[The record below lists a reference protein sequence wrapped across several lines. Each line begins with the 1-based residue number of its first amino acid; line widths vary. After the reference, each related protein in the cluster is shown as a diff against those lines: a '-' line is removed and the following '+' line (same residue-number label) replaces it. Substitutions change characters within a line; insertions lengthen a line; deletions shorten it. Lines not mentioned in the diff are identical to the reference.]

1 MKEKFLKALQD
12 KDFAE
17 LFKKGGV
24 SFLMRVGGQIMGFL
38 LTLIIARY
46 FGANGLGDYVL
57 SIIVLRV
64 FVMIA
69 KLGMDTASIKVI
81 ASFATQ
87 NKWQSIK
94 HYRRQVIS
102 VLTVTSIIASI
113 VLYFF
118 SEPVAE
124 LIGAKSSYIRLNAFF
139 ILPMSFFIL
148 NYQSLRGLKKIGDY
162 SFFYWMSRATLSA
175 IILLIIIQFTQTINI
190 PSISILG
197 STIFSGVNIDL
208 PIFSFLSS
216 LFLVSVLA
224 YITFSLR
231 LNVEQKKKEENGI
244 LHKMPIKSILFLSF
258 PLMLAQSGQFIMAWA
273 DRLMLGGMTYDTLGG
288 TSSHDVGI
296 YDVAFKLSMFVN
308 IALTSVTSISA
319 PKFAELY
326 ATKNFER
333 LEKVVHQ
340 STKLIFWSTVP
351 LLVVFFSFST
361 QVFSAFGDDFKKG
374 IFCFIILCSAR
385 MVSAFTGPAATL
397 LQMTGRQLIFMKV
410 LSAGAVINI
419 VINYLLI
426 PIYGIQGAAIAT
438 MSSVIFWNVTM
449 VYFVKKEFGFLTIYN
464 PFKTI

>member
-1 MKEKFLKALQD
+1 MKEKFLKAIRD

-17 LFKKGGV
+17 LFEKGGV

-46 FGANGLGDYVL
+46 FGASGLGDYVL

-94 HYRRQVIS
+94 HYRRQVIL

-113 VLYFF
+113 VLCFF
-118 SEPVAE
+118 AEPIAE
-124 LIGAKSSYIRLNAFF
+124 LIGTKSLYIRINAFF

-162 SFFYWMSRATLSA
+162 SFFYWMSRPAFSA
-175 IILLIIIQFTQTINI
+175 IIILIIILALKASQVPLNANI
-190 PSISILG
+190 PIYA
-197 STIFSGVNIDL
+197 
-208 PIFSFLSS
+208 FLSS
-216 LFLVSVLA
+216 LFLVSILA
-224 YITFSLR
+224 HITFSLR
-231 LNVEQKKKEENGI
+231 LNAKQKKKEEDGVF
-244 LHKMPIKSILFLSF
+244 HKMPIKSILLLSF
-258 PLMLAQSGQFIMAWA
+258 PLMFAQSAQFIMSWA
-273 DRLMLGGMTYDTLGG
+273 DRLMLGGMNYDTLGV

-296 YDVAFKLSMFVN
+296 YDLAFKLSMFVN
-308 IALTSVTSISA
+308 IALTAVSSINA

-326 ATKNFER
+326 AMKDFER

-340 STKLIFWSTVP
+340 STKLIFWSTAP

-397 LQMTGRQLIFMKV
+397 LQMTGRQVIFMKV

-419 VINYLLI
+419 VMNYLLI

-438 MSSVIFWNVTM
+438 MGSVIFWNLTM
-449 VYFVKKEFGFLTIYN
+449 VYFVKKEFGFLTIYIPFSKKKIN
-464 PFKTI
+464 PFNN

>member
-46 FGANGLGDYVL
+46 FGASGLGDYVL

-94 HYRRQVIS
+94 HYRRQVIL

-113 VLYFF
+113 VLCFF
-118 SEPVAE
+118 AEPIAE
-124 LIGAKSSYIRLNAFF
+124 LIGTKSLYIRLNAFF
-139 ILPMSFFIL
+139 ILPMSFFAL

-162 SFFYWMSRATLSA
+162 SFFYWMSRPAFSA
-175 IILLIIIQFTQTINI
+175 IIILMIIQFTLNAN
-190 PSISILG
+190 
-197 STIFSGVNIDL
+197 V
-208 PIFSFLSS
+208 PIYAFLSS

-224 YITFSLR
+224 HTIFSLR
-231 LNVEQKKKEENGI
+231 LNAEQKKKEEDVI
-244 LHKMPIKSILFLSF
+244 FDKMPTKSILLLSF
-258 PLMLAQSGQFIMAWA
+258 PLMFAQSGQFIMAWA
-273 DRLMLGGMTYDTLGG
+273 DRLMLGGMTYVTLGM

-308 IALTSVTSISA
+308 IALTAVSSINA

-326 ATKNFER
+326 AMKDFER

-397 LQMTGRQLIFMKV
+397 LQMTGRQVIFMKV

-438 MSSVIFWNVTM
+438 MSSVIFWNLTM
-449 VYFVKKEFGFLTIYN
+449 VYFVKKEFGFLTIYIPFSKKKIN
-464 PFKTI
+464 PFNN

>member
-1 MKEKFLKALQD
+1 MKAKFIKALQD
-12 KDFAE
+12 KDFTE

-24 SFLMRVGGQIMGFL
+24 SFLMRAGGQIMGFL

-46 FGANGLGDYVL
+46 FGASGLGDYVL

-69 KLGMDTASIKVI
+69 KLGMDTASIKII

-94 HYRRQVIS
+94 HYRKQVIS

-113 VLYFF
+113 ILYFF
-118 SEPVAE
+118 AEPIAQLV
-124 LIGAKSSYIRLNAFF
+124 GAKPLYVRLNAFF
-139 ILPMSFFIL
+139 ILPMSFFVL

-162 SFFYWMSRATLSA
+162 SFFYWMSRPAFSA
-175 IILLIIIQFTQTINI
+175 IIILIIIQFTLNTN
-190 PSISILG
+190 
-197 STIFSGVNIDL
+197 V
-208 PIFSFLSS
+208 PIYAFLSS

-224 YITFSLR
+224 HITFALR
-231 LNVEQKKKEENGI
+231 LNTKQKKKEEGGI
-244 LHKMPIKSILFLSF
+244 LHKMPIKSIFLLSF
-258 PLMLAQSGQFIMAWA
+258 PLMFAESGQFIMAWA
-273 DRLMLGGMTYDTLGG
+273 DKLMLGGM

-308 IALTSVTSISA
+308 IVLTAVSSINA

-326 ATKNFER
+326 AMKDFER

-351 LLVVFFSFST
+351 LLVFFFSFST
-361 QVFSAFGDDFKKG
+361 QVFSVFGDDFKAG
-374 IFCFIILCSAR
+374 IFCFTILCSAR

-397 LQMTGRQLIFMKV
+397 LQMTGRQVIFMKV

-419 VINYLLI
+419 IMNYLLI

-438 MSSVIFWNVTM
+438 MSSVIFWNLTM
-449 VYFVKKEFGFLTIYN
+449 VYFVKKEFGFLTIYIPFSKKKIN
-464 PFKTI
+464 PFNNQKV

>member
-1 MKEKFLKALQD
+1 MKKRFQKALQD

-24 SFLMRVGGQIMGFL
+24 SFLMRIGGQIMGFL

-46 FGANGLGDYVL
+46 FGASGLGDYVL
-57 SIIVLRV
+57 AIIVLRV
-64 FVMIA
+64 FVMIT

-94 HYRRQVIS
+94 HYRKQVIS
-102 VLTVTSIIASI
+102 VLTATSIIASI
-113 VLYFF
+113 ILYFF
-118 SEPVAE
+118 AEPIAQ
-124 LIGAKSSYIRLNAFF
+124 LIDTKSSYIRLNALF
-139 ILPMSFFIL
+139 ILPMSFFAL
-148 NYQSLRGLKKIGDY
+148 NHQSLRGLKKIGDY
-162 SFFYWMSRATLSA
+162 SFFYWMSRPAFSA
-175 IILLIIIQFTQTINI
+175 IILLIIIQFTLNA
-190 PSISILG
+190 
-197 STIFSGVNIDL
+197 NA
-208 PIFSFLSS
+208 PIYAFLSS

-224 YITFSLR
+224 HITFSLR
-231 LNVEQKKKEENGI
+231 LNAEQKKKEEDGI
-244 LHKMPIKSILFLSF
+244 FHKMPIKSILLLSF
-258 PLMLAQSGQFIMAWA
+258 PLMFAQSGQFIMAWA
-273 DRLMLGGMTYDTLGG
+273 DRLMLGGMTYDTLGM
-288 TSSHDVGI
+288 TSSHHVGI

-308 IALTSVTSISA
+308 IALTAVSSINA

-326 ATKNFER
+326 AMKDFER

-361 QVFSAFGDDFKKG
+361 QVFFVFGPEFDSKEG

-397 LQMTGRQLIFMKV
+397 LQMTGRQVIFMKV
-410 LSAGAVINI
+410 LFVGAIINI

-438 MSSVIFWNVTM
+438 MSSVIFWNLTM
-449 VYFVKKEFGFLTIYN
+449 VYFVKKEFGFLTIYI
-464 PFKTI
+464 PFSKKK

>member
-24 SFLMRVGGQIMGFL
+24 SFFMRVGGQIMGFL

-46 FGANGLGDYVL
+46 FGASGLGDYVL

-69 KLGMDTASIKVI
+69 KLGMDTASIKII

-94 HYRRQVIS
+94 HYRKQVIS

-113 VLYFF
+113 ILYFF
-118 SEPVAE
+118 AEPIAQLV
-124 LIGAKSSYIRLNAFF
+124 GAKPLYVRLNAFF
-139 ILPMSFFIL
+139 ILPMSFFVL

-162 SFFYWMSRATLSA
+162 SFFYWMSRPAFSA
-175 IILLIIIQFTQTINI
+175 IIILIIIQFTLNTN
-190 PSISILG
+190 
-197 STIFSGVNIDL
+197 V
-208 PIFSFLSS
+208 PIYAFLSS

-224 YITFSLR
+224 HITFALR
-231 LNVEQKKKEENGI
+231 LNTKQKKKEEGGI
-244 LHKMPIKSILFLSF
+244 LHKMPIKSIFLLSF
-258 PLMLAQSGQFIMAWA
+258 PLMFAESGQFIMAWA
-273 DRLMLGGMTYDTLGG
+273 DKLMLGGM

-308 IALTSVTSISA
+308 IVLTAVSSINA

-326 ATKNFER
+326 AMKDFER

-351 LLVVFFSFST
+351 LLVFFFSFST
-361 QVFSAFGDDFKKG
+361 QVFSVFGDDFKAG
-374 IFCFIILCSAR
+374 IFCFTILCSAR

-397 LQMTGRQLIFMKV
+397 LQMTGRQVIFMKV

-419 VINYLLI
+419 IMNYLLI

-438 MSSVIFWNVTM
+438 MSSVIFWNLTM
-449 VYFVKKEFGFLTIYN
+449 VYFVKKEFGFLTIYIPFSKKKIN
-464 PFKTI
+464 PFNNQKV

>member
-1 MKEKFLKALQD
+1 MKAKFIKALQD
-12 KDFAE
+12 KDFTE

-24 SFLMRVGGQIMGFL
+24 SFLMRAGGQIMGFL

-69 KLGMDTASIKVI
+69 KVGMDTASIKVI

-94 HYRRQVIS
+94 HYRRRVIS
-102 VLTVTSIIASI
+102 VLTVTSMIASI
-113 VLYFF
+113 ILYFF
-118 SEPVAE
+118 AEPIAQ
-124 LIGAKSSYIRLNAFF
+124 LIGTQPLYIRLNAFF
-139 ILPMSFFIL
+139 ILPMAFFIL

-162 SFFYWMSRATLSA
+162 SFFYWMSRPAFSA
-175 IILLIIIQFTQTINI
+175 IIILIIIITLKALQVPLDPNT
-190 PSISILG
+190 
-197 STIFSGVNIDL
+197 
-208 PIFSFLSS
+208 PIYAFLSS

-224 YITFSLR
+224 HITFSLR
-231 LNVEQKKKEENGI
+231 LNAKQKKKEEGGVF
-244 LHKMPIKSILFLSF
+244 HKMPIKSILLLSF
-258 PLMLAQSGQFIMAWA
+258 PLMLAQSGQFIMSWA
-273 DRLMLGGMTYDTLGG
+273 DRLMLGGMTYATLGM

-296 YDVAFKLSMFVN
+296 YDVAFKLSMFVT
-308 IALTSVTSISA
+308 IALTAVSSINA

-326 ATKNFER
+326 AMKDFER

-397 LQMTGRQLIFMKV
+397 LQMTDRQVIFMKV

-419 VINYLLI
+419 IMNYLLI
-426 PIYGIQGAAIAT
+426 PIYGIEGAAIAT
-438 MSSVIFWNVTM
+438 MSSVVFWNLAM
-449 VYFVKKEFGFLTIYN
+449 VYFVKKEFGFLTIYM
-464 PFKTI
+464 PFSKKINKPL